1 MGRRRLRIPSHY
13 VHKRPAASG
22 RPRVNSVRAWLL
34 GARPYSLPAA
44 AAPVVVGVAWAWHEQ
59 GSVQLLP
66 AVLCLLFALVMQVDA
81 NLINDYVDFLRGT
94 DRPDRV
100 GPSRMFAQGLITAPA
115 MRRGI
120 VLITVIGLL
129 IGLPLI
135 RYGGVELIVV
145 GLLCAAACFLYST
158 YFSYRALG
166 DVLVVLFFG
175 LVPVYYTALC
185 TSPPNAGRWVFP
197 LALGLHSSL
206 FTLHS
211 SLPPVRPSAGALWLG
226 LAMGL
231 ATDCL
236 LLVNNHRDRRQDPL
250 TGKRTLVVLLGARSG
265 MVLYA
270 LCGLAAALIPVCIYW
285 PTCVGMAIYLVLHL
299 RTLRRLRS
307 GEGTALNPL
316 LGATSRNMLLFA
328 LLLAASLVLL

>member
-1 MGRRRLRIPSHY
+1 MGRRGIEAPLPGPKAGRRAGRL
-13 VHKRPAASG
+13 
-22 RPRVNSVRAWLL
+22 SVWFRA
-34 GARPYSLPAA
+34 ARPYSLPAA
-44 AAPVVVGVAWAWHEQ
+44 AAPVVVGVAWAWHEV
-59 GSVQLLP
+59 GSVQPLA

-81 NLINDYVDFLRGT
+81 NLINDYVDFRRGT
-94 DRPDRV
+94 DRPERV
-100 GPSRMFAQGLITAPA
+100 GPSRMFAQGLISPAA

-120 VLITVIGLL
+120 ALTTVLGLL
-129 IGLPLI
+129 VGLPLI
-135 RYGGVELIVV
+135 RYGGLELIVV

-185 TSPPNAGRWVFP
+185 VGQP
-197 LALGLHSSL
+197 HSSFL
-206 FTLHS
+206 ISEDSSFLIPHS
-211 SLPPVRPSAGALWLG
+211 SFRPSPGALWLG

-250 TGKRTLVVLLGARSG
+250 TGKRTLVVLLGERSG
-265 MVLYA
+265 PLLYA
-270 LCGLAAALIPVCIYW
+270 LCGILAACIPVCVHRSTW
-285 PTCVGMAIYLVLHL
+285 PAMAIYLVLHL
-299 RTLRRLRS
+299 LTLRRLR
-307 GEGTALNPL
+307 GHEGTALNPL

-328 LLLAASLVLL
+328 LLLAGSLVIPHS

>member
-1 MGRRRLRIPSHY
+1 MRIPSHY
-13 VHKRPAASG
+13 VHRRPATSG
-22 RPRVNSVRAWLL
+22 RPRVNSARAWIL

-44 AAPVVVGVAWAWHEQ
+44 AAPVVVGVAWAWHAQ

-120 VLITVIGLL
+120 VLITVVGLL

-135 RYGGVELIVV
+135 RYGGVELIAV
-145 GLLCAAACFLYST
+145 GLLCSAACFLYST
-158 YFSYRALG
+158 FFSYRALG

-185 TSPPNAGRWVFP
+185 AGQP
-197 LALGLHSSL
+197 DYALALRTSL
-206 FTLHS
+206 LFPSPLI
-211 SLPPVRPSAGALWLG
+211 RPSAGALWLG

-265 MVLYA
+265 VVLYA
-270 LCGLAAALIPVCIYW
+270 LCGLVAALIPVCVYW
-285 PTCVGMAIYLVLHL
+285 PTCVGMIIYLVLHL

-328 LLLAASLVLL
+328 LLLAGSLVLL